1 VELGLEINSRN
12 GIVGS
17 RDERQ
22 KDKFPDDIFISLC
35 IKKIVGQR
43 KGYVE

>member
-1 VELGLEINSRN
+1 MELGLEINSRN

-22 KDKFPDDIFISLC
+22 KDKFLDDIFISVC
-35 IKKIVGQR
+35 VKRNCRPKKRVG
-43 KGYVE
+43 